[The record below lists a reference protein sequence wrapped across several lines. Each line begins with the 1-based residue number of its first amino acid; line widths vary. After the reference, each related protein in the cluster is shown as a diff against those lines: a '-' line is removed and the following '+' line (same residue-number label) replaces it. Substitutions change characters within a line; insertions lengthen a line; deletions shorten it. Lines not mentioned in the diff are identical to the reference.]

1 MELPAKQ
8 RNGGT
13 DLTRMD
19 RLLLD
24 GHVTMLLRAS
34 DMETVGELE
43 SRE

>member
-13 DLTRMD
+13 DLARMD

-24 GHVTMLLRAS
+24 GHVTMLPRGS
-34 DMETVGELE
+34 DIETIGQLE
-43 SRE
+43 PRE